1 MICVVN
7 IILQKKF
14 IYKVLD
20 LLWPIAAILRSYA
33 SDALEICPE
42 VQMTEYAFWITTKKQ
57 IL

>member
-7 IILQKKF
+7 IILHKKF

-20 LLWPIAAILRSYA
+20 LLWPIAAILRIYA
-33 SDALEICPE
+33 SDTLEIHPE
-42 VQMTEYAFWITTKKQ
+42 VQIYEYASWITTKKQ